1 MGRTVE
7 NLDDVLLEVA
17 QSLTSRL
24 DLPVVMPMILDH
36 LARLV
41 NYDSASIML
50 LADDELRP
58 VAQRS
63 VFPVNASPMSVRVSE
78 LRHLHDV
85 VTARAPVLIED
96 TAEDPRWRRRPGST
110 AIRNWLGVPL
120 IAEER
125 IIGLLNISSAQ
136 PGRILTSDIQTVAT
150 FAAFASI
157 ALNNSA
163 IHQQSISE
171 LAERE
176 RAELALSKERELL
189 ARRVQEQTA
198 SLRAANQEMARAAR
212 MKDEFLASMSHEL
225 RTPLN
230 TIISMT
236 DVLREEVYG
245 TVNDRQRRALERVAE
260 SSKHLLSL
268 ISDILDVARVE
279 SGHLHLLVQK
289 VAVDETCRAVLQ
301 QVDPDSKKLTVHY
314 QADPALASVTV
325 DGRRL
330 RQILV
335 NLLSNAVKFTPEGG
349 AIGLE
354 VSALD
359 DADGFAISVW
369 DTGIGVGIED
379 LRRLFQPFVQLD
391 SSLTRQYEGTGLGL
405 TIIHRLTALHGGCL
419 SVESE
424 LQRGSRF
431 VVRLPRQPVAP
442 LTGEASEGRDKN
454 PEILV
459 ITGLEQA
466 SEQLVTQLHS
476 AGCHVEVALYG
487 TEGYIMG
494 QRPDLIV
501 INSHPPTSTMH
512 AMIRSIAESAAHS
525 HIPIAVA
532 ATIHL
537 PGDEEAARDAGAELY
552 RLKPLSAADI
562 ERLTFLAA
570 RRRT

>member
-1 MGRTVE
+1 MMTGRMGRTVE

-176 RAELALSKERELL
+176 RAELALGKERELL

-245 TVNDRQRRALERVAE
+245 TVNDRQRRALERYT
-260 SSKHLLSL
+260 
-268 ISDILDVARVE
+268 
-279 SGHLHLLVQK
+279 LH
-289 VAVDETCRAVLQ
+289 
-301 QVDPDSKKLTVHY
+301 H
-314 QADPALASVTV
+314 
-325 DGRRL
+325 
-330 RQILV
+330 
-335 NLLSNAVKFTPEGG
+335 
-349 AIGLE
+349 
-354 VSALD
+354 
-359 DADGFAISVW
+359 
-369 DTGIGVGIED
+369 
-379 LRRLFQPFVQLD
+379 
-391 SSLTRQYEGTGLGL
+391 
-405 TIIHRLTALHGGCL
+405 
-419 SVESE
+419 
-424 LQRGSRF
+424 
-431 VVRLPRQPVAP
+431 VRLANQT
-442 LTGEASEGRDKN
+442 L
-454 PEILV
+454 
-459 ITGLEQA
+459 
-466 SEQLVTQLHS
+466 
-476 AGCHVEVALYG
+476 
-487 TEGYIMG
+487 
-494 QRPDLIV
+494 
-501 INSHPPTSTMH
+501 
-512 AMIRSIAESAAHS
+512 
-525 HIPIAVA
+525 
-532 ATIHL
+532 
-537 PGDEEAARDAGAELY
+537 
-552 RLKPLSAADI
+552 
-562 ERLTFLAA
+562 
-570 RRRT
+570 